1 MSPASQDNTPDI
13 QQELRLS
20 RPFTLADAIGQEAGN
35 FMKGESPIPRLV
47 QARHGAQQA
56 LKESLIDGPGAL
68 HRVLEQWLVDDER
81 RLSQYLEHPTEA
93 VKDLLIAVLR
103 SPATLY
109 ELVRQTDV
117 TWGQIYD
124 SRPHFQQPGQPP
136 HPDDEYT
143 HESVRET
150 LEQCLYCLTHP
161 SIAELE
167 SDSDAALSQPD
178 A

>member
-1 MSPASQDNTPDI
+1 MPPASPDNAPDI

-56 LKESLIDGPGAL
+56 LKESLVDGPGAL
-68 HRVLEQWLVDDER
+68 HRVLEQWLVDDES
-81 RLSQYLEHPTEA
+81 RLSRYVGQPVEA
-93 VKDLLIAVLR
+93 VKDLLATVLR
-103 SPATLY
+103 SPATFY

-124 SRPHFQQPGQPP
+124 SRPHFQQPGQPA

-150 LEQCLYCLTHP
+150 LERCLHVLN
-161 SIAELE
+161 
-167 SDSDAALSQPD
+167 QPPAVQD
-178 A
+178 FEAKPE